1 MHFTGN
7 IFGYFFCLFGEKYMY
22 QNEFYIR
29 FKPYLIVFVLIGF
42 YFNLIKLRGIF
53 FCFFFF
59 KFGENVLNLY
69 MNESYHY

>member
-1 MHFTGN
+1 
-7 IFGYFFCLFGEKYMY
+7 MY